1 MSAVGLQY
9 LGARCVFLSWRL
21 VVQTKRR
28 GRQLRLKYREGDKYH
43 YIEALF
49 SVVLTQAVAA
59 LHVKGQLRHS
69 GAEQMH

>member
-1 MSAVGLQY
+1 MNAGGLKY
-9 LGARCVFLSWRL
+9 SGARYVVPSWRL
-21 VVQTKRR
+21 VIQIKRR

-69 GAEQMH
+69 GAEQMY